1 MDLRGGRI
9 ANRLWQQTYF
19 CGPGVL
25 AKAIKEATLEAQ
37 CASINFTFAK
47 VRKLYLRH
55 SNSVVVVLTLLSLRR
70 NTSELRIVPRPS
82 FSPRDPRCI
91 TPRFVDTLSRPL
103 LCIQCP
109 MLYIISW
116 PA

>member
-1 MDLRGGRI
+1 MDPRGDRI

-55 SNSVVVVLTLLSLRR
+55 SNSVVVILTLLSLRR
-70 NTSELRIVPRPS
+70 NTSELRIAKTVVL
-82 FSPRDPRCI
+82 SPR
-91 TPRFVDTLSRPL
+91 SPL
-103 LCIQCP
+103 YYSTIR
-109 MLYIISW
+109 
-116 PA
+116 